1 MHDAEGR
8 SVVVERRAGRCGE
21 LALRRGPRGHE
32 IVCDGSFLISDENE
46 VSSRAL
52 IAAARPQAPRRQ
64 LDVCIGGLGLGY
76 ALDEALDWAAVR
88 SVTVV
93 EFEPV
98 VVEWFETYCG
108 GRARRAQR
116 DPRARTVVDDVFD
129 VLAVSPRGF
138 DVVALDTDNGPE
150 WLVRQENARLYDDTG
165 LRAAAAALR
174 DGGVAVFWS
183 PDRSPRFE
191 AALDGVFASVSL
203 EEACDDVGE
212 RRFTYTMYVC
222 RA

>member
-1 MHDAEGR
+1 MC
-8 SVVVERRAGRCGE
+8 SPCRRAVSTSWRSTPTTDPSGW
-21 LALRRGPRGHE
+21 
-32 IVCDGSFLISDENE
+32 CDE
-46 VSSRAL
+46 
-52 IAAARPQAPRRQ
+52 
-64 LDVCIGGLGLGY
+64 
-76 ALDEALDWAAVR
+76 
-88 SVTVV
+88 
-93 EFEPV
+93 
-98 VVEWFETYCG
+98 
-108 GRARRAQR
+108 
-116 DPRARTVVDDVFD
+116 
-129 VLAVSPRGF
+129 
-138 DVVALDTDNGPE
+138 
-150 WLVRQENARLYDDTG
+150 ENARLYDDTG